1 MLVCCIIC
9 CQNYAQIYYKKLK
22 CIKTEGNTQNLCG
35 APSSWEKWK
44 EACRR
49 GGELEPW
56 EPRLSA
62 VRSEGPGPPLVAPAR
77 SSLWSQ
83 ADPSPPPGHTPC
95 GNWIQG
101 EVPVALP
108 CVFHHG
114 QCSPVSVAHGAGR
127 APGVQGRGR
136 TLLEDVQLSSPYPQL
151 WGPPLQD
158 RECSV
163 RTTVERKFV
172 KVWQQR
178 HTGTKALHFL

>member
-1 MLVCCIIC
+1 MWPPAAGRNGKKPAGAVGNWNRGNPVC
-9 CQNYAQIYYKKLK
+9 LHF
-22 CIKTEGNTQNLCG
+22 
-35 APSSWEKWK
+35 
-44 EACRR
+44 
-49 GGELEPW
+49 
-56 EPRLSA
+56 
-62 VRSEGPGPPLVAPAR
+62 RSEGPGPPLVAPAR